1 MFKSSSNV
9 SSLVYDGLSDWK
21 HISQRLKQHKNSV
34 ELMTNMNT
42 WKELR
47 IRLNKNLKIDVHLW
61 NLAHFIFVTILLTWD
76 PLLKLL
82 RSMLNSWGNKFISF
96 RDRIVLL
103 NAMLNSIAIFLLFYP
118 KMPIQVWKKL
128 VPIQRDFNERNEWM

>member
-61 NLAHFIFVTILLTWD
+61 NLTHFIFVTILLTWD

-82 RSMLNSWGNKFISF
+82 RSMLNS
-96 RDRIVLL
+96 
-103 NAMLNSIAIFLLFYP
+103 
-118 KMPIQVWKKL
+118 
-128 VPIQRDFNERNEWM
+128 